1 MRTIKFRGW
10 SYEKSGWVYG
20 DLRCASLRGGAMIVD
35 ENDGYRWVVDAKSI
49 GQYTGFSTK
58 TAGDIYEGDL
68 LNSDDENLELVMWD
82 EESGQWCVVAPDD
95 VSIGNALEDE
105 VANAELVVVG
115 TEYEAEYLGR
125 APWKEEEDDH
135 A

>member
-1 MRTIKFRGW
+1 
-10 SYEKSGWVYG
+10 
-20 DLRCASLRGGAMIVD
+20 MIVD

-68 LNSDDENLELVMWD
+68 LNSDDENLELVIWD

-95 VSIGNALEDE
+95 YSIENALEDE

-125 APWKEEEDDH
+125 APWKEEDDDH

>member
-1 MRTIKFRGW
+1 MRMIKFRGW
-10 SYEKSGWVYG
+10 SYEKGGWVYG
-20 DLRCASLRGGAMIVD
+20 DLRYAAMQMQGTMIVD
-35 ENDGYRWVVDAKSI
+35 QNNRRWVVDAKSV

-82 EESGQWCVVAPDD
+82 EESGQWYVVAPDD
-95 VSIGNALEDE
+95 LYIANALEDE

-115 TEYEAEYLGR
+115 TEYEAKYLGK
-125 APWKEEEDDH
+125 APWKEEDDDH

>member
-1 MRTIKFRGW
+1 MRIIKFRGW
-10 SYEKSGWVYG
+10 SYEKGGWVYG
-20 DLRCASLRGGAMIVD
+20 DLRYAAMQMQGTMIVD
-35 ENDGYRWVVDAKSI
+35 QNNRRWVVDAKSV

-68 LNSDDENLELVMWD
+68 LNSDDENLELVIWD
-82 EESGQWCVVAPDD
+82 EDSGQWCVVAPDD
-95 VSIGNALEDE
+95 WAIGNALEDE

-115 TEYEAEYLGR
+115 TDYEAEYLGR
-125 APWKEEEDDH
+125 APWKEEDDDH